1 MDQSL
6 LNLSCTG
13 FLDALGSRSPVPG
26 GGGVSA
32 LVGAL
37 SASLGHMV
45 CEYTVGKKRYA
56 RFEDDV
62 RAAMSS
68 LTRLGQ
74 ELQALVDEDAS
85 AYSLVSEAY
94 ALGKDDPARAGAV
107 NRALDAAAVA
117 PLRTMAAC
125 AQALDA
131 FEELSLKGSML
142 LQADVYCACEF
153 AMSALRC
160 ARLNVLVN
168 TLSMTD
174 RSRSA
179 ELEGRAEA
187 LLGRAEPV
195 YENVLARVLKT
206 IKKEA

>member
-13 FLDALGSRSPVPG
+13 FLDALGSRNPAPG
-26 GGGVSA
+26 GGGASA

-56 RFEDDV
+56 QFEDDV

-107 NRALDAAAVA
+107 NRALDAAAVT

-142 LQADVYCACEF
+142 LQADVYCACEL

-174 RSRSA
+174 RSRSV

-195 YENVLARVLKT
+195 YESVLARVLKT

>member
-56 RFEDDV
+56 QFEDDV

-94 ALGKDDPARAGAV
+94 TRGKDDPARAGAV

-142 LQADVYCACEF
+142 LQADVYCACEL

>member
-13 FLDALGSRSPVPG
+13 FLDALGSRSPAPG
-26 GGGVSA
+26 GGGASA

-56 RFEDDV
+56 QFEDDV

-74 ELQALVDEDAS
+74 ELQTLVDEDAS

-142 LQADVYCACEF
+142 LQTDVYCACEL

>member
-6 LNLSCTG
+6 LSLSCAG
-13 FLDALGSRSPVPG
+13 FLDALGSRSPAPG
-26 GGGVSA
+26 GGGASA

-45 CEYTVGKKRYA
+45 CEYTVGKKRYEQ
-56 RFEDDV
+56 FEDDV

-107 NRALDAAAVA
+107 NRALGAAAVA

-131 FEELSLKGSML
+131 FEELSFKGSML
-142 LQADVYCACEF
+142 LQADVYCACEL

>member
-37 SASLGHMV
+37 AASLGHMV
-45 CEYTVGKKRYA
+45 CEFTAGKKRYA
-56 RFEDDV
+56 EHELDV
-62 RAAMSS
+62 RAAMAQ
-68 LTRLGQ
+68 LTRLGH
-74 ELQALVDEDAS
+74 ELQVLVDEDAQ
-85 AYSLVSEAY
+85 AYSLVSAAY
-94 ALGKDDPARAGAV
+94 AMGKDDPARAGAID
-107 NRALDAAAVA
+107 RALGAAALP

-125 AQALDA
+125 SRVLDVL
-131 FEELSLKGSML
+131 EELSLKGSAL
-142 LQADVYCACEF
+142 LQADVYCGCEL

-168 TLSMTD
+168 TSSMTD

-179 ELEGRAEA
+179 ELEGQASA
-187 LLGRAEPV
+187 LLERVEPV
-195 YENVLARVLKT
+195 YELVLERVLKT
-206 IKKEA
+206 VKKEA

>member
-6 LNLSCTG
+6 LSLSCTG
-13 FLDALGSRSPVPG
+13 FLDALGSRSPAPG
-26 GGGVSA
+26 GGGASA

-45 CEYTVGKKRYA
+45 CEYTVGKKRYEQ
-56 RFEDDV
+56 FEDDV

-107 NRALDAAAVA
+107 NRALGAAAVA

-131 FEELSLKGSML
+131 FEELSFKGSML
-142 LQADVYCACEF
+142 LQADVYCACEL

>member
-13 FLDALGSRSPVPG
+13 FLDALGSRSPAPG
-26 GGGVSA
+26 GGGASA

-107 NRALDAAAVA
+107 NRALDAAYTPGSSFKP
-117 PLRTMAAC
+117 PLR
-125 AQALDA
+125 
-131 FEELSLKGSML
+131 
-142 LQADVYCACEF
+142 
-153 AMSALRC
+153 RC
-160 ARLNVLVN
+160 ALWRRAHKPW
-168 TLSMTD
+168 M
-174 RSRSA
+174 RSRSFPS
-179 ELEGRAEA
+179 RALCCCRQTSTA
-187 LLGRAEPV
+187 PASSRCPRFA
-195 YENVLARVLKT
+195 ARGST
-206 IKKEA
+206 CSSTRCR

>member
-142 LQADVYCACEF
+142 LQADVYCACEL

-168 TLSMTD
+168 TSSMAD

-179 ELEGRAEA
+179 ELEGQAEA

-195 YENVLARVLKT
+195 YEHVLSRVLKT
-206 IKKEA
+206 IQKEA

>member
-13 FLDALGSRSPVPG
+13 FLDALGSRSPAPG

-56 RFEDDV
+56 QFEDDV

-142 LQADVYCACEF
+142 LQADVYCACEL

-195 YENVLARVLKT
+195 YESVLARVLKT
-206 IKKEA
+206 IKKEV

>member
-1 MDQSL
+1 MDHSL

-13 FLDALGSRSPVPG
+13 FLDALGSRNPAPG
-26 GGGVSA
+26 GGGASA

-56 RFEDDV
+56 QFEDDV

-107 NRALDAAAVA
+107 NRALDAAAVT

-142 LQADVYCACEF
+142 LQADVYCACEL

-174 RSRSA
+174 RSRSV

-195 YENVLARVLKT
+195 YESVLARVLKT